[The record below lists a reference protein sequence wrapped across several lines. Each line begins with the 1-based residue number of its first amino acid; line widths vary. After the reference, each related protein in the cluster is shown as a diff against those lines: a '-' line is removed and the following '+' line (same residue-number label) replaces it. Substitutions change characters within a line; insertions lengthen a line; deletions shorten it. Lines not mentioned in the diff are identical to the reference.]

1 MWKSLSTGH
10 ANPVTTAIGAAVT
23 HAPLGRLRVAL
34 AAYNAFRKANIL
46 STAQQ
51 FGEPINALKGSYSLL
66 NGGRGA
72 QAQGSA
78 VALANFVAVDAI
90 VPGNAVAVAVPALAR
105 PVCTGMFL
113 QPVAGTPAASQR
125 NFAWNPIVTATDC
138 PNLIAAQEQFDFNEP
153 SLADA
158 YPSTVFA
165 WNDPNPAA
173 SNSYA
178 MRPNFGGPP
187 ALNDRG
193 YGFGFLAVTET
204 LRAAGLVNQWAGTG
218 AGLGSVTEW
227 VVTHPTKSFYVDAR
241 RTINAAVSPQR
252 FPTQAVPA
260 GNTNYTLQMPIPPF
274 ATTFA
279 APGQACTDVG
289 IVLFDT
295 DEGATSSI
303 WIVRQVIR
311 SACVTR
317 RMWSSSSPRCRPPLR
332 PSGSP

>member
-1 MWKSLSTGH
+1 
-10 ANPVTTAIGAAVT
+10 
-23 HAPLGRLRVAL
+23 
-34 AAYNAFRKANIL
+34 
-46 STAQQ
+46 
-51 FGEPINALKGSYSLL
+51 
-66 NGGRGA
+66 
-72 QAQGSA
+72 
-78 VALANFVAVDAI
+78 
-90 VPGNAVAVAVPALAR
+90 
-105 PVCTGMFL
+105 MFL
-113 QPVAGTPAASQR
+113 QPVVGTPAVSQR

-295 DEGATSSI
+295 DEGATDFDPDRSPGDPFGLCYEANVVQFVPTVPSTTAPI
-303 WIVRQVIR
+303 GEPVTSVLGSKTRVDLAGYVTQSVNNNKIR
-311 SACVTR
+311 ANRAGWMRMDLTLEESARPADVAATASLLGNGLPAIGFAITQRTFGQANLNYAGLVDHSYQGRGVVTYL
-317 RMWSSSSPRCRPPLR
+317 PPMAV
-332 PSGSP
+332 PGPVWP